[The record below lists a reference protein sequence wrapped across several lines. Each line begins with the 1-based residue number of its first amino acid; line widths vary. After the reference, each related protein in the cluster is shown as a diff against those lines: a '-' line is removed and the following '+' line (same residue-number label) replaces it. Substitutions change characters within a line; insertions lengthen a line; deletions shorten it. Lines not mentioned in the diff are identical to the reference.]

1 MGDGATGILPDPP
14 NIVGYKRGG
23 FPREPGKTPYHFE
36 VPMSEIPKTILVV
49 DDEDSIRNLAALV
62 LEDDGFQVLKARH
75 SDEALLLLD
84 SYKDAV
90 HLLLTDV
97 KMDPFLTGCE
107 LAKCIR
113 IMRPDIGVLYI
124 SGFPNNPM
132 VQQEV
137 TESRAS
143 FLAKPFSPKDLL
155 EKVRDVLSA
164 AGHPA

>member
-1 MGDGATGILPDPP
+1 
-14 NIVGYKRGG
+14 
-23 FPREPGKTPYHFE
+23 
-36 VPMSEIPKTILVV
+36 MSETPKTVLVV

-62 LEDDGFQVLKARH
+62 LENEGYQVLKAQH

-84 SYKDAV
+84 SYKEPV

-113 IMRPDIGVLYI
+113 LLRPDIGVLYI

-137 TESRAS
+137 MEARAA
-143 FLAKPFSPKDLL
+143 FLAKPFSPRDLL
-155 EKVRDVLSA
+155 EKVRTVMVS

>member
-1 MGDGATGILPDPP
+1 
-14 NIVGYKRGG
+14 
-23 FPREPGKTPYHFE
+23 
-36 VPMSEIPKTILVV
+36 MSETPKTILVV

-62 LEDDGFQVLKARH
+62 LENDGYQVLKAQH

-84 SYKDAV
+84 SYKDQV

-113 IMRPDIGVLYI
+113 LLRPDIGVLYI

-137 TESRAS
+137 LEARAA
-143 FLAKPFSPKDLL
+143 FLAKPFSPRDLL
-155 EKVRDVLSA
+155 EKVRTLLVS